1 MMDHSLYQVKQPVI
15 AVVGPT
21 ASGKSNLAQ
30 ELALKLN
37 GEVLSADSMQV
48 YRGMEIGTAKIK
60 PEERKVPHWG
70 IDLINPGEPYSA
82 ALFQEYARRVISA
95 LDKEGKRTI
104 LAGGTGLYVR
114 AALDDYDFPEGEQI
128 DNPIRDKYTA
138 YAQEFGNQALWN
150 LLNEIDA
157 ESASVIHPNNV
168 RRVVRAF
175 ELLSEG
181 KTYAQQKENL
191 SSISQLIPA
200 IFIGLKVSPD
210 LLNERIN
217 RRVDSMIRDGLVDE
231 VKSLLSQGFREG
243 VTAPQAIGYKEIVQ
257 ALEGECTL
265 EEAIDAIKT
274 ASRRYAKRQRTWFNK
289 DKRIQWIDIDNTSS
303 ESLLNEALEVINEH
317 DSGAFGDR
325 I

>member
-265 EEAIDAIKT
+265 EEAIDTIKT

>member
-48 YRGMEIGTAKIK
+48 YRGMDIGTAKIK
-60 PEERKVPHWG
+60 LEERKVPHWG
-70 IDLINPGEPYSA
+70 IGLINPGEPYSA

-289 DKRIQWIDIDNTSS
+289 DKRIQWIDVDNTSS